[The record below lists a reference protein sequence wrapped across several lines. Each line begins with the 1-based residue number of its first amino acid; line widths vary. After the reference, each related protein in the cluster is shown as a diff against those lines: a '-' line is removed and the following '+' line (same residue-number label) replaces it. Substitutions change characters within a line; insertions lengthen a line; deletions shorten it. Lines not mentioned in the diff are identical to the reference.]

1 MDVNDWTF
9 DDSRLAAHFDS
20 YVREQLPWYETATAA
35 MASVVRQYLPQGGL
49 VYDLGCSTGN
59 VARALATTMQAR
71 NARLVGIEQSESMAQ
86 RYNAAGDV
94 IVADLRTHNPEP
106 FDVAVSF
113 LTWMFLHPSE
123 QQAQLDRWMRSARR
137 GGALVLV
144 ERTTSPAGYP
154 SLVLARMTLEAKRNA
169 GANAKSV
176 LDKEVSLAGVQRP
189 VSTRLLESAGAVEFF
204 RFADFGGYIV
214 EATP

>member
-1 MDVNDWTF
+1 MDMSDWTF
-9 DDSRLAAHFDS
+9 DDAQLAADFDS

-35 MASVVRQYLPQGGL
+35 MVSVVRQYLPHGGL
-49 VYDLGCSTGN
+49 IYDIGCSTGN
-59 VARALATTMQAR
+59 VARALTALLKDRGA
-71 NARLVGIEQSESMAQ
+71 NLVGIEQSPTMAK
-86 RYNAAGDV
+86 RYNAIGEIV
-94 IVADLRTHNPEP
+94 IDDLRTHEPEP

-113 LTWMFLHPSE
+113 LTWMFLHPS
-123 QQAQLDRWMRSARR
+123 QQEAQLQRWMRKAKR
-137 GGALVLV
+137 GAAMVLV

-169 GANAKSV
+169 GANAQSV

-189 VSTRLLESAGAVEFF
+189 VCHELLQSFRAVEFF

-214 EATP
+214 EAAK